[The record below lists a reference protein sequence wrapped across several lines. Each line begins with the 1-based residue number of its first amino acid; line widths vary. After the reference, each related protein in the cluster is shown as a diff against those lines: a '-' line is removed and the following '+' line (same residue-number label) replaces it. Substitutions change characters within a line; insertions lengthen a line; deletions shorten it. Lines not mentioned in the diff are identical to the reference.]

1 MSAEPIR
8 TLPAWVYRT
17 PEFYRAERRAIW
29 SREWLLVGHISQLR
43 EPGDYVS
50 MRIAG
55 EPIAVVKG
63 ADGELR
69 GFSNVC
75 RHRAAR
81 ILDGAGNC
89 GKAIRCPYHGWTY
102 GLDGRLLAVPEKTG
116 FPGFDRDENG
126 LWPVH
131 VGVASG
137 FVFANLSP
145 EPEPL
150 EAALGPFSEWL
161 APYRPERLVRYQSGS
176 SVLPINWKNSIDNFL
191 EGYHV
196 PVGHPGLL
204 RLLDYKN
211 YLVET
216 SDANVSIARSP
227 MRDKPSRD
235 RRERL
240 YQRLVRPMPGLRA
253 PESEQWNFV
262 FALPGHDG
270 QPLPRPDRLLAQLP
284 ARRAA
289 HAHDLERVPAARDVG
304 PPRPAGAEAQLPH
317 QPPRAGGG
325 QRAHRARPA
334 GARVEPL
341 PGRRDRRARERHQ
354 ALPRPHP
361 RGDPRRGGRRR
372 GRRHLRLARSG
383 AGMIGSPR
391 GRDR

>member
-1 MSAEPIR
+1 MSAEPVR
-8 TLPAWVYRT
+8 TLPAWVYRS
-17 PEFYRAERRAIW
+17 PEFHRAERRAIW
-29 SREWLLVGHISQLR
+29 TQQWLLVGHISQLT

-55 EPIAVVKG
+55 EPIAVVRG

-102 GLDGRLLAVPEKTG
+102 GLDGKLLAVPEKTG
-116 FPGFDRDENG
+116 FPGFEREENG

-131 VGVASG
+131 VGVAAG
-137 FVFANLSP
+137 FVFANLAAG
-145 EPEPL
+145 PEPL
-150 EAALGPFSEWL
+150 DEALGPFSEWL
-161 APYRPERLVRYQSGS
+161 APYRPERLVSYDTGS

-204 RLLDYKN
+204 RMLDYKN

-216 SDANVSIARSP
+216 TGSNVSIARSP
-227 MRDKPSRD
+227 MRDKASND

-240 YQRLVRPMPGLRA
+240 YQRLMRPMPGLRA

-262 FALPGHDG
+262 FAFPGTTVNLYPD
-270 QPLPRPDRLLAQLP
+270 QIDFWLNYPLDERRTLTIWNAFRPP
-284 ARRAA
+284 
-289 HAHDLERVPAARDVG
+289 ETM
-304 PPRPAGAEAQLPH
+304 
-317 QPPRAGGG
+317 
-325 QRAHRARPA
+325 
-334 GARVEPL
+334 
-341 PGRRDRRARERHQ
+341 GRRDRLVRRLNSRINHLVQEEDNELTERVQEGLESSRYRAGVIGARENGIKHFHDLVRAAIPAAVVDDEVEGIS
-354 ALPRPHP
+354 ALREAA
-361 RGDPRRGGRRR
+361 
-372 GRRHLRLARSG
+372 LA
-383 AGMIGSPR
+383 
-391 GRDR
+391 